1 MQNVPIDEKNYP
13 KELKTLLAKR
23 KKVYI
28 KPPKFKQELL
38 DQIDLKY
45 GSPEVKGATKIIQF
59 NAS

>member
-1 MQNVPIDEKNYP
+1 MASTYEKNYP
-13 KELKTLLAKR
+13 KELKTLIAKR

-38 DQIDLKY
+38 DQIDLQY
-45 GSPEVKGATKIIQF
+45 GNPEVTKAQKIIQL